1 MTLSDSALPSLPGD
15 QTTVRNGRH
24 GRYSARAPGDLL
36 RVSRW
41 ELRRL
46 VNRVCRDNRSN
57 VPIDPTALV
66 HEVARRML
74 GAGGPQDLPSRSDF
88 YADLAHALRRMLRQQ
103 AQAGFGPASALT
115 MVELP
120 CSAGPSALDGL
131 LSRLEEKSPRHAQ
144 IAILRLFGGMTTA
157 EIADQMGLS
166 QERVRVGWQT
176 TKEWLSRWLVLDRQQ

>member
-1 MTLSDSALPSLPGD
+1 
-15 QTTVRNGRH
+15 
-24 GRYSARAPGDLL
+24 
-36 RVSRW
+36 
-41 ELRRL
+41 
-46 VNRVCRDNRSN
+46 
-57 VPIDPTALV
+57 
-66 HEVARRML
+66 ML